1 MKLYYI
7 IILLSFFN
15 IPNSQNN
22 KLPNP
27 IILLERTICYGT
39 CPAYKIEI
47 YENGDGF
54 YHGKRFVNNTGKF
67 EFSINK
73 IDISH
78 IIKKAEEINFFDM
91 QDKYTEAISDLP
103 KTYIKIKNK
112 LIEDYY
118 GAPKE
123 LKELEELIDK
133 VVLKNLNWKSY
144 SEKDL

>member
-1 MKLYYI
+1 MYYI
-7 IILLSFFN
+7 IILLAFFN
-15 IPNSQNN
+15 ITNPQKN
-22 KLPNP
+22 KFPEP
-27 IILLERTICYGT
+27 IILLERTMCYGT

-47 YENGDGF
+47 YQNGEGF
-54 YHGKRFVNNTGKF
+54 YHGNRFVNKKGKF
-67 EFSINK
+67 EFSIKN
-73 IDISH
+73 IDISY

-91 QDKYTEAISDLP
+91 EDQYTEAISDLP

-118 GAPKE
+118 GAPQE
-123 LKELEELIDK
+123 LKELEKLIDK